1 MLESFGSRGSTL
13 DFPMRIHPVV
23 PLVALAL
30 ALAACAAAEPGAP
43 LMPGSVNAPPP
54 PIAAAGDALLTGA
67 AWSWHETVMNDGK
80 RIAPPAAGRYTL
92 LFQPG
97 GTVAVQ
103 ADCNR
108 GSGSYL
114 LNGGSLSFGPIAM
127 TRAMCPPG
135 SLDTEFLKALGL
147 VSGQLFRGNDLVL
160 TLKVDSGSMIFTSP
174 RQ

>member
-1 MLESFGSRGSTL
+1 
-13 DFPMRIHPVV
+13 MRIHPAVS
-23 PLVALAL
+23 LVALVL
-30 ALAACAAAEPGAP
+30 AVAACAATEPGAP

-54 PIAAAGDALLTGA
+54 PIDAAGDALLTGA
-67 AWSWHETVMNDGK
+67 LWSWEGTTMNDGT
-80 RIAPPAAGRYTL
+80 RITRPATGRYTL

-97 GTVAVQ
+97 GAVAVQ

-108 GSGSYL
+108 GSGTYL
-114 LNGGSLSFGPIAM
+114 LSGGSLSFGPIAM

-135 SLDTEFLKALGL
+135 SMDTEFLKGLAL

-160 TLKVDSGSMIFTSP
+160 TLKGSSGSMIFTSP

>member
-1 MLESFGSRGSTL
+1 
-13 DFPMRIHPVV
+13 MRLHPVV
-23 PLVALAL
+23 SLVALAL
-30 ALAACAAAEPGAP
+30 AVAACAAAEPGAP

-54 PIAAAGDALLTGA
+54 PIAETGDALLTGA
-67 AWSWHETVMNDGK
+67 EWSWRETSMSDGK
-80 RIAPPAAGRYTL
+80 RVAPPSAGRYTL

-97 GTVAVQ
+97 GMVSVQ

-114 LNGGSLSFGPIAM
+114 LNGGALSFGPIAM

-135 SLDTEFLKALGL
+135 SMDTEFLKSLGL
-147 VSGQLFRGNDLVL
+147 VSGQLFRGSDLVL
-160 TLKVDSGSMIFTSP
+160 TLKADSGSMIFTSP

>member
-1 MLESFGSRGSTL
+1 MLESFHSPTAGVFRCVFIQSYPSLRWRL
-13 DFPMRIHPVV
+13 HV
-23 PLVALAL
+23 
-30 ALAACAAAEPGAP
+30 AACAATEPGAP

-67 AWSWHETVMNDGK
+67 VWSWQETVMNDGK
-80 RIAPPAAGRYTL
+80 RIVPAASGRYTL

-97 GTVAVQ
+97 GMIAVQ

-135 SLDTEFLKALGL
+135 SLDTEFLK
-147 VSGQLFRGNDLVL
+147 VSGSYPASSFVATISYLR
-160 TLKVDSGSMIFTSP
+160 
-174 RQ
+174 

>member
-1 MLESFGSRGSTL
+1 MLESFRISTPDL
-13 DFPMRIHPVV
+13 PMRIHPVV
-23 PLVALAL
+23 PFAALAL
-30 ALAACAAAEPGAP
+30 AVVACAATEPGAP

-54 PIAAAGDALLTGA
+54 PITAAGDALLTGA
-67 AWSWHETVMNDGK
+67 VWSWQETVMNDGK
-80 RIAPPAAGRYTL
+80 RIVPAASGRYTL

-97 GTVAVQ
+97 GMVAVQ

-135 SLDTEFLKALGL
+135 SLDTEFLKGLGL

-160 TLKVDSGSMIFTSP
+160 TLKVDSASMIFTSP